1 MSEIISQEKL
11 RRLVG
16 EWIAAGK
23 RVGGPRRV
31 KSGLV
36 LYAAL
41 NNAGELLL
49 DGFIHPANSI
59 KEFIFPRHE
68 VLYSYRLEGKKIAL
82 GEPEPLSAEQIVV
95 GARPCDAAA
104 LPILD
109 HVFNWDYRDPFFN
122 RRREMTT
129 VVTLACT
136 EHDNQC
142 FCTSVG
148 LAPDA
153 TAGSDV
159 LLVDLGDGS
168 YEVRFVTDKGR
179 KLLAGQTEQ
188 SSKVGQVP
196 PGPEPKLDPKDIR
209 AILEG
214 NFDNPLW
221 QELTL
226 RCMGCGACSYSCP
239 TCHCFDIVDEGNARG
254 GVRAKNWDACQFGLF
269 TQHASGHNPRTV
281 QGQRQRQRLYHKFSI
296 YPAKFGAIL
305 CTGCGNCTRNCP
317 VSLGVLTV
325 IREAARRIEVKSG
338 KPAAATNT

>member
-31 KSGLV
+31 KPGLV
-36 LYAAL
+36 LYATL
-41 NNAGELLL
+41 NSPSELLL
-49 DGFIHPANSI
+49 DGFIHPVNSI

-82 GEPEPLSAEQIVV
+82 DNPEPLSAEQIVV

-122 RRREMTT
+122 RRRELTT
-129 VVTLACT
+129 VVTLACL
-136 EHDNQC
+136 EHDSQC

-168 YEVRFVTDKGR
+168 YEVRYVTDKGR
-179 KLLAGQTEQ
+179 KLLTGQTEQ

-196 PGPEPKLDPKDIR
+196 AGPAPKFDAKTLQ
-209 AILEG
+209 AILDG
-214 NFDNPLW
+214 DFDSPLW

-254 GVRAKNWDACQFGLF
+254 GVRVKNWDACQFGLF
-269 TQHASGHNPRTV
+269 TLHASGHNPRTV

-325 IREAARRIEVKSG
+325 AQEAVRRIPVKSG
-338 KPAAATNT
+338 QPAATRST